1 MDLGLRGRNAVVLG
15 GTRGIGRAIADTL
28 ADEGAGVAVC
38 ARNAEQVMATVADLK
53 AKDARTTG
61 GASVD
66 ITDSAALKSWIDGV
80 AGDLGGIDML
90 FSNAGAM
97 AQGGDP
103 ASWEQNFRLDVLG
116 AVNAFEAARPF
127 LEAGGQK
134 NGDAAFI
141 IISSVSAAQADTAS
155 SYGPIKAAL
164 IHMAKGLAR
173 QYAAKKIRVN
183 VVSPGTVYFKG
194 GVWNMVEQNAP
205 KRYADALAR
214 ESDRPHGDA
223 AGDCQRGG
231 LPRQS
236 RLFVYDRI
244 KSDRR
249 WRHLKPCEFLRPR
262 AR

>member
-28 ADEGAGVAVC
+28 AGEGAGVAVC

-53 AKDARTTG
+53 AKGARTT

-66 ITDSAALKSWIDGV
+66 ITDSAALKSWIGGV
-80 AGDLGGIDML
+80 AGELGGIDML

-141 IISSVSAAQADTAS
+141 IISSVSAAQAT
-155 SYGPIKAAL
+155 PPVR
-164 IHMAKGLAR
+164 MAR
-173 QYAAKKIRVN
+173 
-183 VVSPGTVYFKG
+183 
-194 GVWNMVEQNAP
+194 
-205 KRYADALAR
+205 
-214 ESDRPHGDA
+214 
-223 AGDCQRGG
+223 
-231 LPRQS
+231 S
-236 RLFVYDRI
+236 R
-244 KSDRR
+244 RR
-249 WRHLKPCEFLRPR
+249 
-262 AR
+262 

>member
-1 MDLGLRGRNAVVLG
+1 MDLGLKGRNAVVLG

-28 ADEGAGVAVC
+28 AGEGAGVAVC
-38 ARNAEQVMATVADLK
+38 ARNADQVASAVAELK
-53 AKDARTTG
+53 KAGARTL

-66 ITDSAALKSWIDGV
+66 VTDSAALKSWISNT
-80 AGDLGGIDML
+80 AGELGGIDML

-127 LEAGGQK
+127 LEAAGEK

-173 QYAAKKIRVN
+173 QYATKKIRVN

-194 GVWNMVEQNAP
+194 GVWNMAELNAP

-214 ESDRPHGDA
+214 NPTGRMATPQEIANA
-223 AGDCQRGG
+223 A
-231 LPRQS
+231 
-236 RLFVYDRI
+236 V
-244 KSDRR
+244 
-249 WRHLKPCEFLRPR
+249 FLASPASAFTTGSNLIVDGAISNRVNF
-262 AR
+262 